1 MISFSSVKLNLGVG
15 DSYNDLSLVYA
26 DHKLLIFHTRDLV
39 YWGKMKLQQST
50 DSVIHHIYLEC

>member
-15 DSYNDLSLVYA
+15 NSYNDLSLVYA

-39 YWGKMKLQQST
+39 Y
-50 DSVIHHIYLEC
+50 